1 MKNITLILILIL
13 STLSG
18 MAQAPDKMS
27 YQAIVRNSDN
37 DLLINQSIGIQISLI
52 EGSTNGSAVYVET
65 QNPTTNSNGLISIEI
80 GTGNTIT
87 GTFNTID
94 WGNNTYFIKTEIDP
108 TGGNS
113 YTITGVSQLMSVPY
127 ALYAKTSGSS
137 TPGPMGETGPQGPA
151 GVDGADGATGPIG
164 PQGPAG
170 ADGADGATGPVG
182 PQGPQGPAGPAGA
195 DGADGATGPIGP
207 QGPAGAD
214 GADGATGPVG
224 PQGPAGADGATG
236 PIGPQGPAGADGVD
250 GATGPVG
257 PQGPQGP
264 AGPAGADG
272 ADGATGPIGP
282 QGPAG
287 ADGGN
292 YTITVV
298 NSNTTI
304 TSVSQIVISTGT
316 MTLTLPATPQE
327 GQVVYIY
334 HEGNTS
340 LNANGKNLKAS
351 GSTISTPLTL
361 NGSAVQI
368 VYSGGT
374 WYAL

>member
-1 MKNITLILILIL
+1 MKNITLILILIV

-151 GVDGADGATGPIG
+151 GADGADGATGPIG

-182 PQGPQGPAGPAGA
+182 PQGPQ
-195 DGADGATGPIGP
+195 
-207 QGPAGAD
+207 
-214 GADGATGPVG
+214 
-224 PQGPAGADGATG
+224 
-236 PIGPQGPAGADGVD
+236 
-250 GATGPVG
+250 
-257 PQGPQGP
+257 
-264 AGPAGADG
+264 
-272 ADGATGPIGP
+272 GP

>member
-1 MKNITLILILIL
+1 
-13 STLSG
+13 
-18 MAQAPDKMS
+18 
-27 YQAIVRNSDN
+27 
-37 DLLINQSIGIQISLI
+37 
-52 EGSTNGSAVYVET
+52 
-65 QNPTTNSNGLISIEI
+65 
-80 GTGNTIT
+80 
-87 GTFNTID
+87 
-94 WGNNTYFIKTEIDP
+94 
-108 TGGNS
+108 
-113 YTITGVSQLMSVPY
+113 
-127 ALYAKTSGSS
+127 
-137 TPGPMGETGPQGPA
+137 
-151 GVDGADGATGPIG
+151 GADGATGPVG

-182 PQGPQGPAGPAGA
+182 PQ
-195 DGADGATGPIGP
+195 
-207 QGPAGAD
+207 
-214 GADGATGPVG
+214 
-224 PQGPAGADGATG
+224 
-236 PIGPQGPAGADGVD
+236 
-250 GATGPVG
+250 
-257 PQGPQGP
+257 
-264 AGPAGADG
+264 
-272 ADGATGPIGP
+272 GP